1 MNSVN
6 KAILIGNLGQDP
18 ETRVMPNGST
28 VANLRLATSSKYTDA
43 KGEKIEE
50 TEWHNIVCFGK
61 RGELASQY
69 LKKGSSVYI
78 EGRIK
83 TRKWQDRTTGEDR
96 YRTEIICD
104 SITFLSSTQETEQQK
119 FHDPNNGPKW

>member
-6 KAILIGNLGQDP
+6 KAIIIGNLGQDP
-18 ETRVMPNGST
+18 ETRVLPSGQT

-50 TEWHNIVCFGK
+50 TEWHNVVCFGK
-61 RGELASQY
+61 RGDLAAQY
-69 LKKGSSVYI
+69 LHKGSSVYI

-83 TRKWQDRTTGEDR
+83 TRSWQDKTSGETK
-96 YRTEIICD
+96 YRTEIIAD
-104 SITFLSSTQETEQQK
+104 SITFLSSTKTEQAQ
-119 FHDPNNGPKW
+119 DDTAPKW

>member
-6 KAILIGNLGQDP
+6 KAIIIGNLGQDP
-18 ETRVMPNGST
+18 ETRVMPSGQT

-50 TEWHNIVCFGK
+50 TEWHNVVCFGK
-61 RGELASQY
+61 RGDLAAQY

-83 TRKWQDRTTGEDR
+83 TRSWDDKTTGEKR
-96 YRTEIICD
+96 YRTEIIAD
-104 SITFLSSTQETEQQK
+104 SMTFLSSTQQTEQQK